1 MRVVHAFSNSYE
13 GEHGMFRR
21 LFGRAQDAPRSEEE
35 AAREEAQVAASLEKS
50 RKGIFGRIAQLFA
63 SDDPITD
70 QLWDELEEAL
80 IQADVGLE
88 TTQYLVNRTID
99 RVNRYGVKKAREA
112 RDMLKAEM
120 VRTFAEY
127 AGQKRPDA
135 KPYVI
140 LVVGVNGAGKTTL
153 IAKLAHRYKNR
164 FGKKVLLAAGDT
176 FRAAATEQLETW
188 AERAGVPCV
197 SLGQGADA
205 AAVVYKAIDAALEQE
220 VDILI
225 VDTAGRL
232 HAKYNLMQELEK
244 IRNIIAR
251 KLPGA
256 PHETIL
262 VIDATTGQNG
272 VLQAK
277 AFLKAAGV
285 TDVAITKM
293 DGTAKGGIAFAIAQ
307 DIERPIRYIGTGEK
321 LDDLALFDAQTFVDA
336 LFAESKP

>member
-1 MRVVHAFSNSYE
+1 
-13 GEHGMFRR
+13 MFKR
-21 LFGRAQDAPRSEEE
+21 LFGRGQDAPRTEEE
-35 AAREEAQVAASLEKS
+35 AQREEEQVVQSLEKS
-50 RKGIFGRIAQLFA
+50 RQGIFGRIAQMFQG
-63 SDDPITD
+63 DDPITD
-70 QLWDELEEAL
+70 ELWDELEEAL
-80 IQADVGLE
+80 IQGDVGLE

-99 RVNRYGVKKAREA
+99 RVNRFGTKRAREA

-120 VRTFAEY
+120 VRVFQEQVKPAPATT
-127 AGQKRPDA
+127 P
-135 KPYVI
+135 KPYVV

-164 FGKKVLLAAGDT
+164 FGKRVLLAAGDT

-205 AAVVYKAIDAALEQE
+205 AAVVYKAIDAALEQD
-220 VDILI
+220 VDVLI

-232 HAKYNLMQELEK
+232 QAKYNLMQELEK

-256 PHETIL
+256 PHEVIL

-277 AFLKAAGV
+277 AFLKSAGV
-285 TDVAITKM
+285 TDVAVTKM

-307 DIERPIRYIGTGEK
+307 DIERPIRYLGTGEK
-321 LDDLALFDAQTFVDA
+321 LDDLALFDAQAFVDA
-336 LFAESKP
+336 LFAESRS